1 MPLVTITSG
10 CGAVSCHKKKL
21 VMFTARV
28 HPGESNASWILE
40 GLLKFLVG
48 NHPLAKKLRNNFVFK
63 VVPMLNVDGIVNG
76 W

>member
-1 MPLVTITSG
+1 
-10 CGAVSCHKKKL
+10 
-21 VMFTARV
+21 MFTARV